1 MRTVLATKLSDKP
14 VLGADGETLGRVHNV
29 TMNPTTG
36 ELVSVVV
43 DPEGNLQGFE
53 RTDDGRVRLPA
64 SSIQGLDDYLVVNP
78 TRETWRGDAAES

>member
-29 TMNPTTG
+29 TMNPKTG

-43 DPEGNLQGFE
+43 NPSGDLDGFE
-53 RTDDGRVRLPA
+53 RTEEGHVRIPA
-64 SSIQGLDDYLVVNP
+64 SSIEGLDDYLVVNP
-78 TRETWRGDAAES
+78 TR